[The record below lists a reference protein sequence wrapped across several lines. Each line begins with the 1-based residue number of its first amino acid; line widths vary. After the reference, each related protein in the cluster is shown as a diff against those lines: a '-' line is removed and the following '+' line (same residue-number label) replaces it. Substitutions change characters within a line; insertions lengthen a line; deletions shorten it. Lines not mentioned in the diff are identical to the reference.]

1 MEMAKDKEGLVFRTW
16 LECLKER
23 KKRKKEDIFS
33 SLT

>member
-16 LECLKER
+16 LQCLKE
-23 KKRKKEDIFS
+23 KKKKKEDIFS